1 MITTCEI
8 DFNST
13 NDADDNKL
21 TASRIN
27 IGFLFSMVGTG
38 ICIERDEKEKRVRRV
53 REEEGGGGDGGGSLL
68 VVAGDRKEAGCGD
81 SMQCEQ
87 HLERS
92 DRTGV
97 ENGS

>member
-1 MITTCEI
+1 
-8 DFNST
+8 
-13 NDADDNKL
+13 
-21 TASRIN
+21 
-27 IGFLFSMVGTG
+27 MVGTG

-53 REEEGGGGDGGGSLL
+53 REEEGGDGDGGGSLL

-81 SMQCEQ
+81 SMQWEQ